1 MAILKKAY
9 FVCSYVWLLIICLS
23 VQAQVDHS
31 VSGLK
36 RLLDHANERSPFL
49 SSDSAAILIR
59 LAQQNASK
67 YNWLPEFNV
76 GLQADIGTNNNMPGG
91 YFSYGIVP
99 GNSKVRS
106 EGNNSTILT
115 DLAIAAF
122 NWPVYDF
129 GGKKA
134 ERQVAASN
142 VQVEQSKFNQSKYQ
156 LQAFVID
163 NYLQWLRVEDLLSIQ
178 QLNIQRNIEIRQ
190 SVMAL
195 AKSGIKAGVDTSI
208 AEAEISRSRLNYVEL
223 KGQRQQYKLMLSA
236 ITNIP
241 PDQLQPD
248 TGYINKLVENNQAP
262 LAVDSAFAFHPVL
275 LYYRSLYQNSLEKE
289 HLVKKSYYP
298 TISLQGAVWGRG
310 SSISPND
317 EFRKL
322 SKGIGLERG
331 NYLVGVGITYDL
343 FDLKRRQLQLKTQQA
358 YTNYADKQ
366 LQEQQMLLSLSES
379 KLNAQLVT
387 AGERLQEIPHQL
399 AAAQAAY
406 RQKLSLY
413 KNGLTDILELNTA
426 LSILYRAETDY
437 VIAKYLYCKTLFEK
451 ALTTNQVQS
460 LLIFTN

>member
-1 MAILKKAY
+1 MY
-9 FVCSYVWLLIICLS
+9 LS
-23 VQAQVDHS
+23 VHAQADNAVP
-31 VSGLK
+31 GLK
-36 RLLDHANERSPFL
+36 QLLEHVNAGSPFL
-49 SSDSAAILIR
+49 TSDSAAILIR
-59 LAQQNASK
+59 LAQQNATG
-67 YNWLPEFNV
+67 YNWLPSFKLNM
-76 GLQADIGTNNNMPGG
+76 QADAGTNNNMPGG

-99 GNSKVRS
+99 GNSRVRN

-122 NWPVYDF
+122 DWTVYDF
-129 GGKKA
+129 GEKKA
-134 ERQVAASN
+134 QRQIASSD
-142 VQVEQSKFNQSKYQ
+142 VQIEQSKFNQNKYQ

-163 NYLQWLRVEDLLSIQ
+163 NYLQWLRVEYLLSIQ
-178 QLNIQRNIEIRQ
+178 QLNIQRNTEIRQ

-208 AEAEISRSRLNYVEL
+208 AEAEISKARLNYVEL

-236 ITNIP
+236 ITNMA

-248 TGYINKLVENNQAP
+248 TGYLNKLIEHNQA
-262 LAVDSAFAFHPVL
+262 LVSVDPAIAFHPVL
-275 LYYRSLYQNSLEKE
+275 LYYKSLYQNSLEKE
-289 HLVKKSYYP
+289 RLVKKSYYP
-298 TISLQGAVWGRG
+298 TVSLQGAVWGRG
-310 SSISPND
+310 SSISPGD

-322 SKGIGLERG
+322 STGIGLERG
-331 NYLVGVGITYDL
+331 NYLVGVGVTYDL
-343 FDLKRRQLQLKTQQA
+343 FNLKKRQLQLKTQQA

-366 LQEQQMLLSLSES
+366 LQEQQMLLSLGES

-426 LSILYRAETDY
+426 LSVLYRAETDY
-437 VIAKYLYCKTLFEK
+437 IMAKYLYCKTLFEK
-451 ALTTNQVQS
+451 AITTNQVQS
-460 LLIFTN
+460 LLTFTN

>member
-1 MAILKKAY
+1 MLLFKKAY
-9 FVCSYVWLLIICLS
+9 FICLHLLLSLIYLS
-23 VQAQVDHS
+23 VQAQTDKT

-36 RLLDHANERSPFL
+36 QLLDQTNERSPFL
-49 SSDSAAILIR
+49 SADSVAILIR
-59 LAQQNASK
+59 LAQQNTTR
-67 YNWLPEFNV
+67 YNWLPELNV
-76 GLQADIGTNNNMPGG
+76 NLQADIGTNNNMPGG

-99 GNSKVRS
+99 GNSKVRNT
-106 EGNNSTILT
+106 GNSSSILT
-115 DLAIAAF
+115 DLAVVGLDWSI
-122 NWPVYDF
+122 YDF
-129 GGKKA
+129 GGKRA
-134 ERQVAASN
+134 QRQVASSD
-142 VQVEQSKFNQSKYQ
+142 VQVEKSKFNESKYQ

-178 QLNIQRNIEIRQ
+178 QLNIQRNMEIRQ

-208 AEAEISRSRLNYVEL
+208 AEAEISKSRLNYVEL

-236 ITNIP
+236 ITNVL
-241 PDQLQPD
+241 PDQMQPD
-248 TGYINKLVENNQAP
+248 TGYINKLVEHSQVP
-262 LAVDSAFAFHPVL
+262 ISVDSEIAFHPTL

-289 HLVKKSYYP
+289 LLVKKSFYP

-310 SSISPND
+310 SSVSPND

-343 FDLKRRQLQLKTQQA
+343 FDLKRRQLQVKKQQA

-366 LQEQQMLLSLSES
+366 LQEQQMLLSLNES
-379 KLNAQLVT
+379 KLSAQLAT

-426 LSILYRAETDY
+426 LSVLYRAETDY